1 MTEPK
6 SEGMNKGTAI
16 VGFILC
22 FLAGLMVM
30 YGYDHRGGKGDEITA
45 DSASGGA
52 VNHESAAVPVS
63 KDDPTWGSST
73 APVTI
78 VLFSDFQCPFCSRV
92 EDTLNQVR
100 TTYGKDKVRIVWK
113 NNPLPFHQNAKPA
126 AIAAATV
133 RALGGNDAFWKF
145 HDTAFKNQQALTREN
160 FEKWAAEAGV
170 DVNKF
175 KAALDA
181 NTYAA
186 KVDKDMALGQ
196 TLGVRGTPHSLING
210 IPVGGAQPFDKFKE
224 VIDDQLKKAQALI
237 ASGTKPDQVY
247 IKLTQENKAA
257 QPAQSAQDNKPDQPP
272 PQDDKTVWKVPVESS
287 PIQGNKDA
295 PVTLV
300 LFSDFQCPFCKRVED
315 TLAQLSKD
323 YDKKLRIVWKDRPLP
338 FHNRAMPAAEMCR
351 EARKQK
357 GDAGFWACHKRL
369 FEGNPKLEDADLEG
383 YAKELGLN
391 WAQVKDAIEKKK
403 YEKEINEDIALAD
416 QLKASGTPHMFING
430 RRLVGAQPIDK
441 FKSIIDEEIKKAEA
455 LIAGGTPAAKVYDKI
470 METAQTAPA
479 APAGADSGTPEKKD
493 FPKPTA
499 DNPWKGGKDA
509 KVVLQIISDFQCPF
523 CKRVE
528 DTIKELEKK
537 YGNKIKIVWR
547 NKPLPFH
554 NNAMLA
560 AEAAMEAFKQKGS
573 DGFWKYHDKLFEN
586 QSNPGGL
593 ERPALEKYAE
603 ELGLDMAKFKAALD
617 NHTHKAAIEAESK
630 LADDAGIRGTPGIMV
645 NGYFIGG
652 AQPVDNFVKVIDL
665 ALKEAK

>member
-63 KDDPTWGSST
+63 KDDPTWGSPT

-78 VLFSDFQCPFCSRV
+78 VLFSDFECPFCSRV

-126 AIAAATV
+126 AVAAETV
-133 RALGGNDAFWKF
+133 RALAGNDAFWKF
-145 HDTAFKNQQALTREN
+145 HDTAFKNQKSLTREN

-186 KVDKDMALGQ
+186 KVDKDMAEGQ
-196 TLGVRGTPHSLING
+196 KLGVRGTPHSLING

-224 VIDDQLKKAQALI
+224 VIDEQLKKAQALI

-257 QPAQSAQDNKPDQPP
+257 QPAQDKKPDQPP
-272 PQDDKTVWKVPVESS
+272 QEDKTVWKVPVGNS

-338 FHNRAMPAAEMCR
+338 FHNRAMPAAMMCR

-369 FEGNPKLEDADLEG
+369 FETNTKLEDADLEG

-403 YEKEINEDIALAD
+403 YEKEINEDVALAD
-416 QLKASGTPHMFING
+416 QVKASGTPHMFING

-441 FKSIIDEEIKKAEA
+441 FKSIIDEELKKAEA
-455 LIAGGTPAAKVYDKI
+455 LIASGTPAAKVYDKI

-537 YGNKIKIVWR
+537 YGNKIKVVWR
-547 NKPLPFH
+547 NLPLPFH

-560 AEAAMEAFKQKGS
+560 AEAAMEAFKQKGN

-586 QSNPGGL
+586 QSTPGGL
-593 ERPALEKYAE
+593 ERAALEKYAE

-617 NHTHKAAIEAESK
+617 NHTHKAAIEAEAK
-630 LADDAGIRGTPGIMV
+630 LANDAGIRGTPGVMV
-645 NGYFIGG
+645 NSYFIGG